1 MGTPA
6 VVASAPLAAL
16 LPVQVPVE
24 APLTLRAASDA
35 GLPTP
40 TASLRCSRPGKS
52 PGSALSETGM
62 SPKTSR
68 IALRRNFQSAA
79 PRLQAALPAL
89 RSLLAGGQYRSPSQ
103 PVVLPDLRRSVASFQ
118 ALTCCHTV
126 PPASPRPESM
136 DRRSPAR
143 RAPGTAPAPFPPSA
157 AIPAWPPW
165 QLPAYRR
172 LG

>member
-6 VVASAPLAAL
+6 VVASAPRVAL

-24 APLTLRAASDA
+24 APLAPQAASDA
-35 GLPTP
+35 GLITP

-52 PGSALSETGM
+52 PGSALSEIGM

-68 IALRRNFQSAA
+68 IARRGNFQSAA

-103 PVVLPDLRRSVASFQ
+103 PVVLPDLRRSVASLQ
-118 ALTCCHTV
+118 ALICCHTV
-126 PPASPRPESM
+126 PPASPGPDSM
-136 DRRSPAR
+136 DPRSPSR
-143 RAPGTAPAPFPPSA
+143 RAPGTAPTLSPLSA
-157 AIPAWPPW
+157 AIPA
-165 QLPAYRR
+165 
-172 LG
+172 